1 MLRRFIDA
9 DINAT
14 GQTLEQVRAEYAK
27 SNPQNQLVQPVE
39 VAELAAF
46 LASDAARALTMADY
60 QINAGS
66 LW

>member
-1 MLRRFIDA
+1 MLNGSAKPMPRPE
-9 DINAT
+9 AT
-14 GQTLEQVRAEYAK
+14 MSHTPAK
-27 SNPQNQLVQPVE
+27 YEASNPQGKLVQPDE
-39 VAELAAF
+39 VAELVAY

>member
-1 MLRRFIDA
+1 MLNSFIEA
-9 DINAT
+9 DMQAR
-14 GQTLEQVRAEYAK
+14 GQSREQLRAEYAK
-27 SNPQNQLVQPVE
+27 SNPQNQLVQPEE

-46 LASDAARALTMADY
+46 LASEAARALTMEDF